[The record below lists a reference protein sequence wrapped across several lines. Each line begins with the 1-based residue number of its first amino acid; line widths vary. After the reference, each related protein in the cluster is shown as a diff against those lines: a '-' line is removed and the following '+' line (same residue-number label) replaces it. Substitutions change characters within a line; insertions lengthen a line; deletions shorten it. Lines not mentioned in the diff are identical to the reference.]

1 MLERITA
8 LVNTVLREE
17 EEGAA
22 DLKPEDIVKLIG
34 VRWKWAQ
41 RHGHQT

>member
-17 EEGAA
+17 GATK
-22 DLKPEDIVKLIG
+22 LSPEDIVKLIG
-34 VRWKWAQ
+34 
-41 RHGHQT
+41 T